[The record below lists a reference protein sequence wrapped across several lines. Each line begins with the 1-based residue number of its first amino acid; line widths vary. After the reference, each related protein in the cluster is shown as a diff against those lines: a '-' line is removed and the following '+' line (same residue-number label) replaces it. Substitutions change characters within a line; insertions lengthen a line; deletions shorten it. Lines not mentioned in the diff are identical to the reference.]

1 MADDRKWKGGKFP
14 NHESKGLAPEEF
26 IDSAGVNSRGTAPGG
41 EEPEGENRGER
52 QEPGLGKI
60 IGGVLRNPTVIL
72 AAIVVLPALLVTWG
86 LTRRRRASS
95 EPDETPPVT
104 RK

>member
-1 MADDRKWKGGKFP
+1 MADDRKWNGGKFP
-14 NHESKGLAPEEF
+14 NHETKGLALEEF
-26 IDSAGVNSRGTAPGG
+26 IDSAGLNSRDTGPGS
-41 EEPEGENRGER
+41 EEEEGENRGER

-72 AAIVVLPALLVTWG
+72 AGIVILPALLVTWA

-95 EPDETPPVT
+95 EADEPPKPT